1 MSKLHSGEN
10 GLQGVHQNG
19 RGFLMA
25 SARVKSQGIR
35 DQKGAKSNYSGKAR
49 TRRQGESEGGGGGG
63 GGVSTL
69 LRTDGG
75 TLAGTVKKAAKSTF
89 GTRNS
94 IVVGVTDMSL
104 ESEKDVQ
111 KVSVCVVF

>member
-1 MSKLHSGEN
+1 
-10 GLQGVHQNG
+10 
-19 RGFLMA
+19 MA

-49 TRRQGESEGGGGGG
+49 TRRQGESEGNEG

-75 TLAGTVKKAAKSTF
+75 TLAGTVKKVAKSTF